1 MRFAPA
7 LLLFCVLSACDK
19 PAGDLREWRPEDHDH
34 TTNPGQDQVVGGP
47 DAGSQELARAGLDE
61 VTVTAWG
68 QNCVRCHGH
77 VGKGDGPQGGMFHAT
92 DLTNPAWQRAVTDE
106 QIAATIKNGRGAM
119 PPFNLPDATI
129 KTLVRLI
136 RLLDA
141 GKMAAAAEP
150 DSSDA
155 PEASAAPDAPKA
167 PGSTAL
173 PSARPR
179 TLPSAVPS
187 AAPSAR

>member
-7 LLLFCVLSACDK
+7 LLLLSALSACDK

-77 VGKGDGPQGGMFHAT
+77 VGRGDGPQGAMFHAT
-92 DLTNPAWQRAVTDE
+92 DLTNPAWQRAVTDA
-106 QIAATIKNGRGAM
+106 QIATTIKNGRGAM
-119 PPFNLPDATI
+119 PPFNLPDGTI
-129 KTLVRLI
+129 KTLVHLI

-150 DSSDA
+150 D
-155 PEASAAPDAPKA
+155 ASAAPE
-167 PGSTAL
+167 
-173 PSARPR
+173 PSSRPR

>member
-7 LLLFCVLSACDK
+7 LVLLCTLAACDK

-47 DAGSQELARAGLDE
+47 DAGSPELARVGLDE
-61 VTVTAWG
+61 VTMTVWT
-68 QNCVRCHGH
+68 QNCTRCHGQI
-77 VGKGDGPQGGMFHAT
+77 GRGDGPQSAMFHAT
-92 DLTNPAWQRAVTDE
+92 DLTNPAWQRAVSDE

-119 PPFNLPDATI
+119 PPFNLPDGTI
-129 KTLVRLI
+129 KALVRLV

-141 GKMAAAAEP
+141 GRM
-150 DSSDA
+150 
-155 PEASAAPDAPKA
+155 ASAAEANADDSAAPSASTA
-167 PGSTAL
+167 PGSTAV

-179 TLPSAVPS
+179 PPPSAVPS